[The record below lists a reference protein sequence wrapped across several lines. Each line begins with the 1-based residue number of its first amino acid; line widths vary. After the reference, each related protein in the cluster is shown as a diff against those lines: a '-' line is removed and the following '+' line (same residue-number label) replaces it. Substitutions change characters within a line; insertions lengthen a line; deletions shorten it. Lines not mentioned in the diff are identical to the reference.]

1 MWWRNPW
8 LQHRKRLLGLA
19 VVDALLIIGAYNCLY
34 LRLFRHLPGI
44 TFSVISLLALWLGSS
59 YLLGRYSRIE
69 EGERDSRRRRILLT
83 LAVAALALGLVVVV
97 LSWGFK
103 VGDPRTF
110 RRFLLPLLTSVSL
123 GSIISQ
129 LWLYRQ
135 QGKQRSFLLIGQSD
149 LLAIVQ
155 QELEQDVILRSL
167 DLRYLATDPHVG
179 QPGIKPPINAPINAP
194 IQPAGS
200 GSPYVDQ
207 TTPGSHQQRSSQER
221 SDPDNDPIERLLD
234 NLIEAGRLD
243 GIAISETAQLN
254 DNVLQKLLAMR
265 SGGTSIISLVHWA
278 ELHLHRVPPEL
289 FSSRWLVQA
298 EGFELHPGRAGWR
311 LKRLG
316 DLLVAL
322 LLLMLFS
329 PLIAVAALLIRLE
342 DGGPIFYGQQRTGLY
357 GEIIK
362 VWKLRTMRI
371 NAEAAGAQWSKRND
385 PRVTKIGAWLRRSR
399 IDELPQLVSV
409 LRGEMSLIGPRPE
422 RPEIEKNLEVLIPHY
437 RTRHWI
443 RPGLSGWAQ
452 VCYPYGA
459 SVADSRM
466 KLSYDI
472 FYLRNAN
479 LILDLLIL
487 IKTVRMV
494 SRGQGATPLPASN
507 QPDPAHQ
514 PADQAGGSSRPPSQR
529 SPQ

>member
-19 VVDALLIIGAYNCLY
+19 VVDALLIIGAYNCLF
-34 LRLFRHLPGI
+34 LRLFHHLPGI
-44 TFSVISLLALWLGSS
+44 TRSVLLLIALWLGSS
-59 YLLGRYSRIE
+59 YLLGRYSRLE
-69 EGERDSRRRRILLT
+69 EGERDSRRRRILMT
-83 LAVAALALGLVVVV
+83 LVVAALALGVVVV
-97 LSWGFK
+97 ILSWGLK

-110 RRFLLPLLTSVSL
+110 RRFLLPLLAGVSL
-123 GSIISQ
+123 GSILSQ
-129 LWLYRQ
+129 LWFYRQ
-135 QGKQRSFLLIGQSD
+135 LGRQRSFLLIGQSA
-149 LLAIVQ
+149 LLKILQ
-155 QELEQDVILRSL
+155 RELEQDVILRSL
-167 DLRYLATDPHVG
+167 DLSYFATDQRFDQSV
-179 QPGIKPPINAPINAP
+179 A
-194 IQPAGS
+194 
-200 GSPYVDQ
+200 DQ
-207 TTPGSHQQRSSQER
+207 T
-221 SDPDNDPIERLLD
+221 PDSTNHENFSPAIGFDEHLLD
-234 NLIEAGRLD
+234 TLIQDTNLD
-243 GIAISETAQLN
+243 GIAISETAKLN
-254 DNVLQKLLAMR
+254 DAVLQKLLAKR
-265 SGGTSIISLVHWA
+265 SGGTSIIGLVHWA
-278 ELHLHRVPPEL
+278 EQHLQRVPPEL

-322 LLLMLFS
+322 LLLLLFS
-329 PLIAVAALLIRLE
+329 PLIALAAVMIRLE

-357 GEIIK
+357 GDSIK
-362 VWKLRTMRI
+362 VWKLRTMGI
-371 NAEAAGAQWSKRND
+371 NAEASGAQWSRRDD
-385 PRVTKIGAWLRRSR
+385 PRVTRIGSLLRRTR
-399 IDELPQLVSV
+399 IDELPQLVAV

-422 RPEIEKNLEVLIPHY
+422 RPEIESGLELVIPHY

-459 SVADSRM
+459 SVEDSRM

-494 SRGQGATPLPASN
+494 SRGQGSTPP
-507 QPDPAHQ
+507 QP
-514 PADQAGGSSRPPSQR
+514 SRDSANSAPTIQLLGR
-529 SPQ
+529 GR

>member
-8 LQHRKRLLGLA
+8 LQNRKRLLGLA
-19 VVDALLIIGAYNCLY
+19 VVDALLIISAYNCLY

-44 TFSVISLLALWLGSS
+44 TLSVVSLVTLWLGSS

-69 EGERDSRRRRILLT
+69 EGERDSRRRRLLLT
-83 LAVAALALGLVVVV
+83 LLVAALALGIVVVI
-97 LSWGFK
+97 LSWGLK

-123 GSIISQ
+123 GSILSQ

-135 QGKQRSFLLIGQSD
+135 QAKQRSFLLIGQSE
-149 LLAIVQ
+149 LLKVLQ

-167 DLRYLATDPHVG
+167 NLNYLATDQRFDHAEVSPDFENTS
-179 QPGIKPPINAPINAP
+179 QAPSKTPID
-194 IQPAGS
+194 
-200 GSPYVDQ
+200 VDV
-207 TTPGSHQQRSSQER
+207 
-221 SDPDNDPIERLLD
+221 RLLD
-234 NLIEAGRLD
+234 SLIQDHKLD
-243 GIAISETAQLN
+243 GIAISETAHLD
-254 DNVLQKLLAMR
+254 DNVLQQLLSLR
-265 SGGTSIISLVHWA
+265 SGGTLITSLVHWA
-278 ELHLHRVPPEL
+278 EQHLQRVPPEL

-298 EGFELHPGRAGWR
+298 EGFELHPGRIGWR

-322 LLLMLFS
+322 LLLLLFS

-342 DGGPIFYGQQRTGLY
+342 DGGPIFYGQERTGLY
-357 GEIIK
+357 GESIK
-362 VWKLRTMRI
+362 VWKLRTMGM
-371 NAEAAGAQWSKRND
+371 NAEAHGAQWSKRDD
-385 PRVTKIGAWLRRSR
+385 PRVTRIGSFLRRTR
-399 IDELPQLVSV
+399 IDELPQLVAV
-409 LRGEMSLIGPRPE
+409 LKGEMSLIGPRPE
-422 RPEIEKNLEVLIPHY
+422 RPEIESKLELLIPHY

-459 SVADSRM
+459 SVEDSRM

-472 FYLRNAN
+472 FYLRNSN

-487 IKTVRMV
+487 IKTVRLV
-494 SRGQGATPLPASN
+494 SRAQGASPNAPSSDSSPLN
-507 QPDPAHQ
+507 RLI
-514 PADQAGGSSRPPSQR
+514 G
-529 SPQ
+529 